1 MKKVTVKDWQIREA
15 FDVVEHDDMPTT
27 IKGWARHFDLAVDTF
42 KKIVASM
49 DYELVTITVLRKVVK
64 NGER

>member
-1 MKKVTVKDWQIREA
+1 MKKVAVKDWQILESI
-15 FDVVEHDDMPTT
+15 DVVEHDDSPTT
-27 IKGWARHFDLAVDTF
+27 IKGWAKYFGVAVDTF

-64 NGER
+64 

>member
-1 MKKVTVKDWQIREA
+1 MKVVKLEGWQILESI
-15 FDVVEHDDMPTT
+15 DVVEHDDSPTT
-27 IKGWARHFDLAVDTF
+27 IKGWARHFNVAVDTF

-64 NGER
+64 NG